1 MINKPN
7 LWFITLF
14 SLIVVLSIYYV
25 SLPEKSIISMVSS
38 TSDLS
43 DVVEIS
49 EADVLIALKVQ
60 EEEQILAEIE
70 SAQELLINT
79 SSSIEQRNAAYKT
92 LQKINNK
99 KSQMQKIEKIIKDK
113 FSLDSF
119 VRIKDDVINITIS
132 GKDLGIDVVNKIIQE
147 VQKLYTDQKYI
158 TVKFQK

>member
-1 MINKPN
+1 MINKQN

-70 SAQELLINT
+70 SAQELLINN
-79 SSSIEQRNAAYKT
+79 SSSIEQRNDAYKT

-99 KSQMQKIEKIIKDK
+99 KSQMQKIEKLIKDK

>member
-1 MINKPN
+1 MINKQN

-79 SSSIEQRNAAYKT
+79 SSSIEQRNDAYKT

-99 KSQMQKIEKIIKDK
+99 KSQMQKIEKLIKDK

-119 VRIKDDVINITIS
+119 VRIKDEVINITIS

>member
-1 MINKPN
+1 MLNKQN

-25 SLPEKSIISMVSS
+25 SLPEKSVISMVSS

-49 EADVLIALKVQ
+49 EADALIALKVQ
-60 EEEQILAEIE
+60 EEEQILSDIE
-70 SAQELLINT
+70 SAQELLINNT
-79 SSSIEQRNAAYKT
+79 SSVEQRNIAYKT

-99 KSQMQKIEKIIKDK
+99 KTQMQKIEKLIKDK
-113 FSLDSF
+113 FSLEAF
-119 VRIKDDVINITIS
+119 VSIKDDTINIIIS
-132 GKDLGIDVVNKIIQE
+132 GKDLGIDIVNKIIQE
-147 VQKLYTDQKYI
+147 VQKLYTEQKYI

>member
-1 MINKPN
+1 MINKQN

-70 SAQELLINT
+70 SAQELLINN
-79 SSSIEQRNAAYKT
+79 SSSIEQRNDAYKT
-92 LQKINNK
+92 
-99 KSQMQKIEKIIKDK
+99 
-113 FSLDSF
+113 
-119 VRIKDDVINITIS
+119 
-132 GKDLGIDVVNKIIQE
+132 
-147 VQKLYTDQKYI
+147 
-158 TVKFQK
+158 